1 MAMATM
7 FSRGLAGVALCA
19 ALAGCFNEPEPAYR
33 TVRPEDRVYLQDR
46 DLETLPPVVATADY
60 LNLDRNRLTSVEG
73 VEKLVALK
81 WLRLNGNKL
90 SSLPDLS
97 PLVNLRRL
105 YLRDNRFTAVP
116 ETIKDLPAL
125 TDLELSGNPIRE
137 VPEWLAQKKGLKNI
151 ALNRTGIV
159 KLPADLSSWKTLQSL
174 QLGDLNL
181 SREEMTRI
189 RAALPD
195 VAIVF

>member
-73 VEKLVALK
+73 VEKLVSLK